1 MDRRGWP
8 FRGSVVARHV
18 APLLGTTARADTIAS
33 APMPDETT
41 MSRPLSARVAR
52 LLPGIALIAQYRRA
66 WLARDLYAGIA
77 LSAVLVPVGMS
88 YAEAAGLPAVT
99 GLYASI
105 AALLA
110 YALFG
115 PSRILVLGPDSA
127 LAALIAG
134 AIAPLAG
141 HDPQRAVTLAGALAL
156 SSGAICILLGALRL
170 GFVTDLLSRPIQYGY
185 LNGIAIA
192 LAIGRVPELFGMS
205 VYGTDVFSSIPQILQ
220 ALAGHRFSAHA
231 ALLGVSVLAGI
242 ALMKRTVPRW
252 PGVLIAVVAATALAQ
267 LLPLQGIATVGAL
280 PAGAPAPHL
289 PRVSLADLTA
299 LASGAVAVALVSF
312 ADISML
318 SRALSTRAG
327 DTPDRNQELVALGT
341 ANLLAGA
348 MQGCAVSSSAS
359 RTPVAIAAGAQ
370 SQLTNLVAAACIA
383 LLLVA
388 APMLLTL
395 VPRAALAAV
404 VMYAAFGI
412 AEVRSVVRLY
422 RMRRSECLIS
432 VLCFAG
438 VVGIGV
444 VPGILLASALSLLS
458 FVWRA
463 WHPYDAVL
471 GRLAGVRG
479 YHDIARHPDAVQTPG
494 LVLFRWDAPL
504 FYANVEIFCEHLHA
518 ALAQAARP
526 VVRVV
531 VAAEPVTDIDVSA
544 ADRLVALRNELAERG
559 IALNFAEMKGPVK
572 DRLRAYGLFDA
583 FGPASFFPTVTDA
596 VAHHVQRKSP
606 PGRPVGRPMPQ
617 EAARHARDRADR

>member
-1 MDRRGWP
+1 M
-8 FRGSVVARHV
+8 
-18 APLLGTTARADTIAS
+18 I
-33 APMPDETT
+33 
-41 MSRPLSARVAR
+41 RPLSGRIARM
-52 LLPGIALIAQYRRA
+52 LPGIALLANYRRA
-66 WLARDLYAGIA
+66 WLARDLYAGLA

-88 YAEAAGLPAVT
+88 YAQAAGLPAVT

-110 YALFG
+110 YAVLG

-127 LAALIAG
+127 LAALIAA

-141 HDPQRAVTLAGALAL
+141 HDPQRAVALSGALAL
-156 SSGAICILLGALRL
+156 SAGTICILLGTLRL

-192 LAIGRVPELFGMS
+192 LAVGRLPELFGMS
-205 VYGTDVFSSIPQILQ
+205 VPGNDVFSGLSHIVR
-220 ALAGHRFSAHA
+220 ALFEHRFSIDACV
-231 ALLGVSVLAGI
+231 LGVGVLAAI
-242 ALMKRTVPRW
+242 AAMKRVTPRW
-252 PGVLIAVVAATALAQ
+252 PGVLIAVLAATLAARV
-267 LLPLQGIATVGAL
+267 LPLHGVATVGAL
-280 PAGAPAPHL
+280 PAGAPTPHL
-289 PRVSLADLTA
+289 PVVSLADVTA

-318 SRALSTRAG
+318 SRALSARAG
-327 DTPDRNQELVALGT
+327 DAPDRNQELVALGA
-341 ANLLAGA
+341 ANLLAGV

-370 SQLTNLVAAACIA
+370 SQVTNLVAAACIV
-383 LLLVA
+383 LLLIVA
-388 APMLLTL
+388 PALLTL

-404 VMYAAFGI
+404 VIYAAFGI
-412 AEVRSVVRLY
+412 ADVRGVVRLY
-422 RMRRSECLIS
+422 RMRRGECLIS
-432 VLCFAG
+432 VLCLAG
-438 VVGIGV
+438 VVGMGV
-444 VPGILLASALSLLS
+444 VPGVLLASALSLLS

-504 FYANVEIFCEHLHA
+504 FYANVEIFCEHLLA
-518 ALAQAARP
+518 ALTQAAGP
-526 VVRVV
+526 VHRIV

-544 ADRLVALRNELAERG
+544 ADRLVALREELGEQG

-572 DRLRAYGLFDA
+572 DRLRAYGLFDV
-583 FGPASFFPTVTDA
+583 FGSASFFPTVTDA
-596 VAHHVQRKSP
+596 VAHHVQRQGEPVARPSSP
-606 PGRPVGRPMPQ
+606 GP
-617 EAARHARDRADR
+617 ARDPADD

>member
-1 MDRRGWP
+1 M
-8 FRGSVVARHV
+8 
-18 APLLGTTARADTIAS
+18 I
-33 APMPDETT
+33 
-41 MSRPLSARVAR
+41 RPLSGHIARM
-52 LLPGIALIAQYRRA
+52 LPGIALLANYRRA
-66 WLARDLYAGIA
+66 WLSRDLYAGLA

-88 YAEAAGLPAVT
+88 YAQAAGLPAVT

-110 YALFG
+110 YAVLG

-127 LAALIAG
+127 LAALIAA

-141 HDPQRAVTLAGALAL
+141 HDPQRAVALSGALAL
-156 SSGAICILLGALRL
+156 SAGTICILLGTLRL

-192 LAIGRVPELFGMS
+192 LAVGRLPELFGMS
-205 VYGTDVFSSIPQILQ
+205 VPGNDVFSGLSHIVR
-220 ALAGHRFSAHA
+220 ALFEHRFSIDACV
-231 ALLGVSVLAGI
+231 LGVGVLAAI
-242 ALMKRTVPRW
+242 AAMKRVTPRW
-252 PGVLIAVVAATALAQ
+252 PGVLIAVLAATLAARV
-267 LLPLQGIATVGAL
+267 LPLHGVATVGAL
-280 PAGAPAPHL
+280 PAGAPMPHL
-289 PRVSLADLTA
+289 PVVSLADVTA

-318 SRALSTRAG
+318 SRALSARAG
-327 DTPDRNQELVALGT
+327 DAPDRNQELVALGA
-341 ANLLAGA
+341 ANLLAGV

-370 SQLTNLVAAACIA
+370 SQVTNLVAAACIV
-383 LLLVA
+383 LLLIVA
-388 APMLLTL
+388 PALLTL

-404 VMYAAFGI
+404 VIYAAFGI
-412 AEVRSVVRLY
+412 ADVRGVVRLY
-422 RMRRSECLIS
+422 RMRRGECLIS
-432 VLCFAG
+432 VLCLAG
-438 VVGIGV
+438 VVGMGV
-444 VPGILLASALSLLS
+444 VPGVLLASALSLLS

-518 ALAQAARP
+518 ALTQAAGP
-526 VVRVV
+526 VDRIV

-544 ADRLVALRNELAERG
+544 ADRLVALREELGEQG

-572 DRLRAYGLFDA
+572 DRLRAYGLFDV
-583 FGPASFFPTVTDA
+583 FGSASFFPTVTDA
-596 VAHHVQRKSP
+596 VAHHVQRQGEPVARPSSP
-606 PGRPVGRPMPQ
+606 GP
-617 EAARHARDRADR
+617 ARDPADD

>member
-1 MDRRGWP
+1 MN
-8 FRGSVVARHV
+8 
-18 APLLGTTARADTIAS
+18 
-33 APMPDETT
+33 
-41 MSRPLSARVAR
+41 RPLSARVAH
-52 LLPGIALIAQYRRA
+52 LFPGIALLVNYRRT
-66 WLARDLYAGIA
+66 WLSRDLYAGIA

-88 YAEAAGLPAVT
+88 YAQAAGLPAIT

-110 YALFG
+110 YALLG
-115 PSRILVLGPDSA
+115 PSQILVLGPDSA

-141 HDPQRAVTLAGALAL
+141 HDPQRAIALAGALAL
-156 SSGAICILLGALRL
+156 SAGTICVLLGTLRL

-192 LAIGRVPELFGMS
+192 LAIGRLPELLGMPPA
-205 VYGTDVFSSIPQILQ
+205 GGDVFSSVPRIVQ
-220 ALAGHRFSAHA
+220 ALAERRFSLSAS
-231 ALLGVSVLAGI
+231 ALGIGALATI
-242 ALMKRTVPRW
+242 FLMKRLVPCA
-252 PGVLIAVVAATALAQ
+252 PGVLIAVLAATVVAQ
-267 LLPLQGIATVGAL
+267 VAPLHGIATVGVL
-280 PAGAPAPHL
+280 PAGAPVPHL
-289 PRVSLADLTA
+289 PLVSFADLSA
-299 LASGAVAVALVSF
+299 LASGSIAVALVSF

-318 SRALSTRAG
+318 SRALSTRAR
-327 DTPDRNQELVALGT
+327 DTPDRNQELVALGA
-341 ANLLAGA
+341 ANLLAGV

-370 SQLTNLVAAACIA
+370 SQVTNLVAAACIA

-388 APMLLTL
+388 APALLTL

-412 AEVRSVVRLY
+412 ADVRSVVRLY
-422 RMRRSECLIS
+422 RMRRGECLIA

-438 VVGIGV
+438 VIGLGV

-479 YHDIARHPDAVQTPG
+479 YHDVARHPDAVLTPG
-494 LVLFRWDAPL
+494 LLLFRWDAPL

-518 ALAQAARP
+518 AIAKSASP
-526 VVRVV
+526 VTRVV
-531 VAAEPVTDIDVSA
+531 IAAEPVTDIDVSA
-544 ADRLVALRNELAERG
+544 ADRLVMLCEELREQKIGLD
-559 IALNFAEMKGPVK
+559 FAEMKGPVK
-572 DRLRAYGLFDA
+572 DRLRAYGLFDV
-583 FGPASFFPTVTDA
+583 FGSACFFPTVTDA
-596 VAHHVQRKSP
+596 VAHHVGRQR
-606 PGRPVGRPMPQ
+606 
-617 EAARHARDRADR
+617 RHARDDEPVTRTAQRLSTRDRSDG

>member
-1 MDRRGWP
+1 MNRHLSG
-8 FRGSVVARHV
+8 HV
-18 APLLGTTARADTIAS
+18 AHLF
-33 APMPDETT
+33 
-41 MSRPLSARVAR
+41 
-52 LLPGIALIAQYRRA
+52 PGIALLTHYRRA
-66 WLARDLYAGIA
+66 WLSRDLYAGLA

-88 YAEAAGLPAVT
+88 YAQAAGLPAVT
-99 GLYASI
+99 GLHASI

-110 YALFG
+110 YVLLG

-134 AIAPLAG
+134 AIAPLAD
-141 HDPQRAVTLAGALAL
+141 HDPQRAIALAGALAL
-156 SSGAICILLGALRL
+156 SAGTICILLGTLRL

-192 LAIGRVPELFGMS
+192 LAIGRLPELLGMPAA
-205 VYGTDVFSSIPQILQ
+205 GGDVFSSVPPIVH
-220 ALAGHRFSAHA
+220 ALAEGRFSTDA
-231 ALLGVSVLAGI
+231 ALLGVGALATI
-242 ALMKRTVPRW
+242 FLMKRVMPRA
-252 PGVLIAVVAATALAQ
+252 PGVLIAVLAATVVAHV
-267 LLPLQGIATVGAL
+267 LPLHGIATVGTL
-280 PAGAPAPHL
+280 PAGAPVPHL
-289 PRVSLADLTA
+289 PVVSVADLGA

-318 SRALSTRAG
+318 SRALSARSG
-327 DTPDRNQELVALGT
+327 ETPDRNQELVALGAT
-341 ANLLAGA
+341 NLLAGM

-370 SQLTNLVAAACIA
+370 SQVTNLVAAACIA
-383 LLLVA
+383 ILLVA
-388 APMLLTL
+388 APTLLTG

-412 AEVRSVVRLY
+412 ADVRSVVRLY
-422 RMRRSECLIS
+422 RMRRGECLIA

-438 VVGIGV
+438 VIGIGV

-494 LVLFRWDAPL
+494 LLLFRWDAPL

-518 ALAQAARP
+518 AIVSSASP
-526 VVRVV
+526 VTRIVI
-531 VAAEPVTDIDVSA
+531 AAEPVTDIDVSA
-544 ADRLVALRNELAERG
+544 ADRLVALCEELRAQT
-559 IALNFAEMKGPVK
+559 IALDFAEMKGPVK

-596 VAHHVQRKSP
+596 VAHHVRRQREHP
-606 PGRPVGRPMPQ
+606 RDGEP
-617 EAARHARDRADR
+617 AARPAPPPAGRDRADG

>member
-1 MDRRGWP
+1 MN
-8 FRGSVVARHV
+8 
-18 APLLGTTARADTIAS
+18 
-33 APMPDETT
+33 
-41 MSRPLSARVAR
+41 RPLSGRIARM
-52 LLPGIALIAQYRRA
+52 LPGIALLANYRRA
-66 WLARDLYAGIA
+66 WLSRDLYAGLA

-88 YAEAAGLPAVT
+88 YAQAAGLPAVT

-110 YALFG
+110 YAVLG

-127 LAALIAG
+127 LAALIAA
-134 AIAPLAG
+134 AIAPLAD
-141 HDPQRAVTLAGALAL
+141 HDPQRAVALSGALAL
-156 SSGAICILLGALRL
+156 SAGTICILLGTLRL

-192 LAIGRVPELFGMS
+192 LAVGRLPELFGMS
-205 VYGTDVFSSIPQILQ
+205 VPGNDVFSSLSHIVR
-220 ALAGHRFSAHA
+220 ALVERRFSIDACV
-231 ALLGVSVLAGI
+231 LGVGVLAAI
-242 ALMKRTVPRW
+242 AAMKRVTPRW
-252 PGVLIAVVAATALAQ
+252 PGVLIAVLAATLAARV
-267 LLPLQGIATVGAL
+267 LPLHGVATVGAL
-280 PAGAPAPHL
+280 PAGTPMPHL
-289 PRVSLADLTA
+289 PAVSLADVTA

-318 SRALSTRAG
+318 SRALSVRAG
-327 DTPDRNQELVALGT
+327 DTPDRNQELVALGA
-341 ANLLAGA
+341 ANLLAGV

-370 SQLTNLVAAACIA
+370 SQVTNLVAAACIV
-383 LLLVA
+383 LLLIVA
-388 APMLLTL
+388 PALLTL

-404 VMYAAFGI
+404 VIYAAFGI
-412 AEVRSVVRLY
+412 ADVRGVVRLY
-422 RMRRSECLIS
+422 RMRRGECLIS
-432 VLCFAG
+432 VLCLAG
-438 VVGIGV
+438 VVGMGV
-444 VPGILLASALSLLS
+444 VPGVLLASALSLLS

-518 ALAQAARP
+518 ALTQAAGP
-526 VVRVV
+526 VDRVV

-544 ADRLVALRNELAERG
+544 ADRLVALREELGEQG

-572 DRLRAYGLFDA
+572 DRLRAYGLFDV
-583 FGPASFFPTVTDA
+583 FGSASFFPTVTDA
-596 VAHHVQRKSP
+596 VAHHVQRQGEHVARPSSP
-606 PGRPVGRPMPQ
+606 GS
-617 EAARHARDRADR
+617 ARDPADE

>member
-1 MDRRGWP
+1 M
-8 FRGSVVARHV
+8 
-18 APLLGTTARADTIAS
+18 I
-33 APMPDETT
+33 
-41 MSRPLSARVAR
+41 RPLSGRIARM
-52 LLPGIALIAQYRRA
+52 LPGIALLANYRRA
-66 WLARDLYAGIA
+66 WLARDLYAGLA

-88 YAEAAGLPAVT
+88 YAQAAGLPAVT

-110 YALFG
+110 YAVLG

-127 LAALIAG
+127 LAALIAA

-141 HDPQRAVTLAGALAL
+141 HDPQRAVALSGALAL
-156 SSGAICILLGALRL
+156 SAGTICILLGTLRL

-192 LAIGRVPELFGMS
+192 LAVGRLPELFGMS
-205 VYGTDVFSSIPQILQ
+205 VPGNDVFSGLSSIVR
-220 ALAGHRFSAHA
+220 ALFEHRFSIDACV
-231 ALLGVSVLAGI
+231 LGVGVLAAI
-242 ALMKRTVPRW
+242 AAMKRVTPRW
-252 PGVLIAVVAATALAQ
+252 PGVLIAVLAATLAARV
-267 LLPLQGIATVGAL
+267 LPLHGVATVGAL
-280 PAGAPAPHL
+280 PAGAPMPHL
-289 PRVSLADLTA
+289 PVVSLADVTA

-318 SRALSTRAG
+318 SRALSARAG
-327 DTPDRNQELVALGT
+327 DTPDRNQELVALGA
-341 ANLLAGA
+341 ANLLAGV

-370 SQLTNLVAAACIA
+370 SQVTNLVAAACIV
-383 LLLVA
+383 LLLIVA
-388 APMLLTL
+388 PALLTL

-404 VMYAAFGI
+404 VIYAAFGI
-412 AEVRSVVRLY
+412 ADVRGVVRLY
-422 RMRRSECLIS
+422 RMRRGECLIS
-432 VLCFAG
+432 VLCLAG
-438 VVGIGV
+438 VVGMGV
-444 VPGILLASALSLLS
+444 VPGVLLASALSLLS

-518 ALAQAARP
+518 ALTQAAGP
-526 VVRVV
+526 VDRIV

-544 ADRLVALRNELAERG
+544 ADRLVALREELGEQG

-572 DRLRAYGLFDA
+572 DRLRAYGLFDV
-583 FGPASFFPTVTDA
+583 FGSASFFPTVTDA
-596 VAHHVQRKSP
+596 VAHHVQRQGEPVARPSSP
-606 PGRPVGRPMPQ
+606 GP
-617 EAARHARDRADR
+617 ARDPADD

>member
-1 MDRRGWP
+1 MN
-8 FRGSVVARHV
+8 
-18 APLLGTTARADTIAS
+18 
-33 APMPDETT
+33 
-41 MSRPLSARVAR
+41 RPLSSRVAH
-52 LLPGIALIAQYRRA
+52 LFPGIALLANYRRA
-66 WLARDLYAGIA
+66 WLSRDLYAGIA

-88 YAEAAGLPAVT
+88 YAEAAGLPAIT
-99 GLYASI
+99 GLHASI

-110 YALFG
+110 YALLG

-141 HDPQRAVTLAGALAL
+141 HDPQRAIALAGALAL
-156 SSGAICILLGALRL
+156 SAGTICILLGALRL

-192 LAIGRVPELFGMS
+192 LAIGRLPELLGMPVS
-205 VYGTDVFSSIPQILQ
+205 GGDVFTSVPRIAQ
-220 ALAGHRFSAHA
+220 ALSGHRFSIA
-231 ALLGVSVLAGI
+231 ATALGIGTLAI
-242 ALMKRTVPRW
+242 IFLMKRTMPRA
-252 PGVLIAVVAATALAQ
+252 PGVLIAVLAATVVAQ
-267 LLPLQGIATVGAL
+267 VSPLHGVATIGAL
-280 PAGAPAPHL
+280 PAGAPVPHL
-289 PRVSLADLTA
+289 PAVSVADLVA
-299 LASGAVAVALVSF
+299 LASGAIAVALVSF

-327 DTPDRNQELVALGT
+327 DTPDRNQELLALGA
-341 ANLLAGA
+341 ANLLAGV

-370 SQLTNLVAAACIA
+370 SQVTNLIAAAFIA
-383 LLLVA
+383 LLLDA
-388 APMLLTL
+388 APALLTL

-404 VMYAAFGI
+404 VIYAAFGI
-412 AEVRSVVRLY
+412 ADVRSVVRLY
-422 RMRRSECLIS
+422 RMRRGECLIS

-438 VVGIGV
+438 VIGMGV

-479 YHDIARHPDAVQTPG
+479 YHDVARHRDAVLIPG
-494 LVLFRWDAPL
+494 LLLFRWDAPL

-518 ALAQAARP
+518 AIAKSAPP
-526 VVRVV
+526 VARVV
-531 VAAEPVTDIDVSA
+531 IAAEPVTDIDISA
-544 ADRLVALRNELAERG
+544 ADRLVMLGEELRERK

-572 DRLRAYGLFDA
+572 DRLRAYGLFDV
-583 FGPASFFPTVTDA
+583 FGPACFFPTVTDA
-596 VAHHVQRKSP
+596 VAHHVGRQR
-606 PGRPVGRPMPQ
+606 
-617 EAARHARDRADR
+617 RHARDDEPVPRAAPPRATRDRSGG

>member
-1 MDRRGWP
+1 M
-8 FRGSVVARHV
+8 
-18 APLLGTTARADTIAS
+18 I
-33 APMPDETT
+33 
-41 MSRPLSARVAR
+41 RPLSGHIARM
-52 LLPGIALIAQYRRA
+52 LPGIALLANYRRA
-66 WLARDLYAGIA
+66 WLARDLYAGLA

-88 YAEAAGLPAVT
+88 YAQAAGLPAVT

-110 YALFG
+110 YAVLG

-127 LAALIAG
+127 LAALIAA

-141 HDPQRAVTLAGALAL
+141 HDPQRAVALSGALAL
-156 SSGAICILLGALRL
+156 SAGTICILLGTLRL

-192 LAIGRVPELFGMS
+192 LAVGRLPELFGMS
-205 VYGTDVFSSIPQILQ
+205 VPGNDVFSGLSHIVR
-220 ALAGHRFSAHA
+220 ALFEHRFSIDACV
-231 ALLGVSVLAGI
+231 LGVGVLAAI
-242 ALMKRTVPRW
+242 AAMKRVTPRW
-252 PGVLIAVVAATALAQ
+252 PGVLIAVLAATLAARV
-267 LLPLQGIATVGAL
+267 LPLHGVATVGAL
-280 PAGAPAPHL
+280 PAGAPTPHL
-289 PRVSLADLTA
+289 PVVSLADVTA

-318 SRALSTRAG
+318 SRALSARAG
-327 DTPDRNQELVALGT
+327 DAPDRNQELVALGA
-341 ANLLAGA
+341 ANLLAGV

-370 SQLTNLVAAACIA
+370 SQVTNLVAAACIV
-383 LLLVA
+383 LLLIVA
-388 APMLLTL
+388 PALLTL

-404 VMYAAFGI
+404 VIYAAFGI
-412 AEVRSVVRLY
+412 ADVRGVVRLY
-422 RMRRSECLIS
+422 RMRRGECLIS
-432 VLCFAG
+432 VLCLAG
-438 VVGIGV
+438 VVGMGV
-444 VPGILLASALSLLS
+444 VPGVLLASALSLLS

-518 ALAQAARP
+518 ALTQAAGP
-526 VVRVV
+526 VDRIV

-544 ADRLVALRNELAERG
+544 ADRLVALREELGEQG
-559 IALNFAEMKGPVK
+559 VALNFAEMKGPVK
-572 DRLRAYGLFDA
+572 DRLRAYGLFDV
-583 FGPASFFPTVTDA
+583 FGSASFFPTVTDA
-596 VAHHVQRKSP
+596 VAHHVQRQGEPVARPSSP
-606 PGRPVGRPMPQ
+606 GP
-617 EAARHARDRADR
+617 ARDPADD

>member
-1 MDRRGWP
+1 MNRHL
-8 FRGSVVARHV
+8 SEHV
-18 APLLGTTARADTIAS
+18 AHLF
-33 APMPDETT
+33 
-41 MSRPLSARVAR
+41 
-52 LLPGIALIAQYRRA
+52 PGIALLTHYRRA
-66 WLARDLYAGIA
+66 WLSRDLYAGIA

-88 YAEAAGLPAVT
+88 YAQAAGLPAVT
-99 GLYASI
+99 GLHASI

-110 YALFG
+110 YALLG

-134 AIAPLAG
+134 AIAPLAD
-141 HDPQRAVTLAGALAL
+141 HDPQRAIALAGALAL
-156 SSGAICILLGALRL
+156 SAGTICILLGTLRL

-192 LAIGRVPELFGMS
+192 LAIGRLPELLGMPAA
-205 VYGTDVFSSIPQILQ
+205 GGDVFSSVPPIVH
-220 ALAGHRFSAHA
+220 ALAEGRFSADA
-231 ALLGVSVLAGI
+231 ALLGIGALATI
-242 ALMKRTVPRW
+242 FLMKRVMPRA
-252 PGVLIAVVAATALAQ
+252 PGVLIAVLAATVVAHVS
-267 LLPLQGIATVGAL
+267 PLHGIATVGTL
-280 PAGAPAPHL
+280 PAGAPVAHL
-289 PRVSLADLTA
+289 PVVSVADLGA

-318 SRALSTRAG
+318 SRALSARSG
-327 DTPDRNQELVALGT
+327 ETPDRNQELVALGA
-341 ANLLAGA
+341 ANLLAGM

-370 SQLTNLVAAACIA
+370 SQVTNLVAAACIA
-383 LLLVA
+383 ILLVA
-388 APMLLTL
+388 APTLLTG

-412 AEVRSVVRLY
+412 ADVRSVIRLY
-422 RMRRSECLIS
+422 RMRRGECLIA

-438 VVGIGV
+438 VIGIGV

-494 LVLFRWDAPL
+494 LLLFRWDAPL

-518 ALAQAARP
+518 AIVSSASP
-526 VVRVV
+526 VTRIVI
-531 VAAEPVTDIDVSA
+531 AAEPVTDIDVSA
-544 ADRLVALRNELAERG
+544 ADRLVALCEELRAQT
-559 IALNFAEMKGPVK
+559 IALDFAEMKGPVK

-596 VAHHVQRKSP
+596 VAHHVRRQREHARDDEPVAHPAP
-606 PGRPVGRPMPQ
+606 PP
-617 EAARHARDRADR
+617 ADRDRADG

>member
-1 MDRRGWP
+1 MTRHLSG
-8 FRGSVVARHV
+8 HV
-18 APLLGTTARADTIAS
+18 AHLF
-33 APMPDETT
+33 
-41 MSRPLSARVAR
+41 
-52 LLPGIALIAQYRRA
+52 PGIALLTHYRRA
-66 WLARDLYAGIA
+66 WLSRDLYAGLA

-88 YAEAAGLPAVT
+88 YAQAAGLPAVT
-99 GLYASI
+99 GLHASI

-110 YALFG
+110 YALLG

-134 AIAPLAG
+134 AIAPLAD
-141 HDPQRAVTLAGALAL
+141 HDPQRAIALAGALAL
-156 SSGAICILLGALRL
+156 AAGTICILLGTLRL

-192 LAIGRVPELFGMS
+192 LAIGRLPELLGMPAA
-205 VYGTDVFSSIPQILQ
+205 GGDVFSSVPPIVH
-220 ALAGHRFSAHA
+220 ALAEGRFSTDA
-231 ALLGVSVLAGI
+231 ALLGSGALATI
-242 ALMKRTVPRW
+242 FLMKRVMPRA
-252 PGVLIAVVAATALAQ
+252 PGVLIAVLAATVVAHVW
-267 LLPLQGIATVGAL
+267 PLHGIATVGTL
-280 PAGAPAPHL
+280 PAGAPVPHL
-289 PRVSLADLTA
+289 PVVSVADLGA

-318 SRALSTRAG
+318 SRALSARSG
-327 DTPDRNQELVALGT
+327 ETPDRNQELVALGA
-341 ANLLAGA
+341 ANLLAGM

-370 SQLTNLVAAACIA
+370 SQVTNLVAAACIA
-383 LLLVA
+383 ILLVA
-388 APMLLTL
+388 APTLLTG

-412 AEVRSVVRLY
+412 ADVRSVVRLY
-422 RMRRSECLIS
+422 RMRRGECLIA

-438 VVGIGV
+438 VIGIGV

-494 LVLFRWDAPL
+494 LLLFRWDAPL

-518 ALAQAARP
+518 AIVSSASP
-526 VVRVV
+526 VTRIVI
-531 VAAEPVTDIDVSA
+531 AAEPVTDIDVSA
-544 ADRLVALRNELAERG
+544 ADRLVALCEELRAQT
-559 IALNFAEMKGPVK
+559 IALDFAEMKGPVK

-596 VAHHVQRKSP
+596 VAHHVRRQREHP
-606 PGRPVGRPMPQ
+606 RDDEP
-617 EAARHARDRADR
+617 AARPAPPPAGRDRADG